1 MEEGYARREQ
11 RPVLI
16 HASRGTLEGELG
28 IGTALRTLDR
38 LNLLHH
44 AFVTIENPRVVAG
57 DWSIEPGTLLLNT
70 SCILFVVELSSR
82 RLGVCDAGEA
92 ARFSRSAVRL
102 QVGDYEI
109 QGFLHVPGKGRPL
122 IRLKQDRHAF
132 MAVTSASV
140 VGPDTA
146 FASSF
151 LAVNRAHVLAA
162 QELEYKA
169 DLAREACVT
178 ETPKPVSLGTFGE
191 GR

>member
-28 IGTALRTLDR
+28 IGAALRTLDR

-82 RLGVCDAGEA
+82 RLEVCDAGEA

-132 MAVTSASV
+132 LAVTSASV

-169 DLAREACVT
+169 GLAHEASVT
-178 ETPKPVSLGTFGE
+178 AIPAPVSLGTSGK